1 MRIGGFQTR
10 LATDARARAR
20 AGTPARKSTSKPVSS
35 RALVPVAPPAP
46 TGSELPASPRP
57 AAFLA
62 HLVAMRDQAPQTRL
76 RRRAEPAEA
85 ALIYRTSLT
94 RMTAPSPARLSRTV

>member
-1 MRIGGFQTR
+1 MRIGGNHTR
-10 LATDARARAR
+10 FATDARVR
-20 AGTPARKSTSKPVSS
+20 AGAPAAKSAGEPVTS
-35 RALVPVAPPAP
+35 RALVPVSPPAP
-46 TGSELPASPRP
+46 AHAEPPVSPRP

-85 ALIYRTSLT
+85 ALAYRTSSC
-94 RMTAPSPARLSRTV
+94 MTGTPGPARLSRTI